1 MNKITPLALLT
12 LITVTAFN
20 VLIVVQLLA
29 PTKHELTISFLDI
42 GQGDAIFIES
52 PTGVQLLIDGGPDRS
67 VLRELPK
74 RMGIFDRSIDV
85 VLATHPDKDHIA
97 GLTEVFNRYAVGTYV
112 ESGVEGDSSYVDS
125 LAVAVTSERANTI
138 LAKRGMRLHLGGG
151 AYADI
156 LYPDRD
162 VTNLETNTASIV
174 VRVVY
179 GESEFLLTG
188 DAPVSVEDWLVD
200 LDGEHLASDVLKA
213 GHHGSR
219 TSTSEEWITAVHPQ
233 YVVISAGEDNSY
245 GHPHAEVIDRIQEH
259 GARMLSTITDGTVT
273 FTSDGR
279 VVTVR

>member
-1 MNKITPLALLT
+1 MKKTTPLALLA
-12 LITVTAFN
+12 LVTISAFN
-20 VLIVVQLLA
+20 ILIAIQLLA
-29 PTKHELTISFLDI
+29 PIKHELTVSFLDI
-42 GQGDAIFIES
+42 GQGDSIFIES

-125 LAVAVTSERANTI
+125 LAAAVTSERVNTI

-188 DAPVSVEDWLVD
+188 DAPISVEDWLVD

-245 GHPHAEVIDRIQEH
+245 GHPHTEVVDRIRER
-259 GARMLSTITDGTVT
+259 GARMLSTATDGTVT
-273 FTSDGR
+273 FTSDGQ
-279 VVTVR
+279 VLTVR